1 MNDIDDVPGPSR
13 AAMLDFPG
21 ADELLAAAKVPP
33 VTAAVVNASVTAVAG
48 RAAAE
53 QVAELRS
60 RVPLTR
66 RLLVAAAA
74 VATLAT
80 GAVAY
85 PVLDLGRPPAQTA
98 SAADFLHGMADTAGA
113 ARPSQAPYW
122 KVRTKFENED
132 DGTGTTTL
140 VFDHAGTMWTQNS
153 LSPGQEA
160 VTGKKKQWL
169 VGKNRL
175 TWAQL
180 DALPTDPDALAN
192 HFGDNPFGPI
202 SVILADSPA
211 SPALRSA
218 LFDVLARTDGVRL
231 LKNVKDRTGRPGTA
245 IENTTAGDPRLGSK
259 AVTTR
264 LVIDRRSGSI
274 LEESSR
280 IDGKGVNW
288 QIYLESGP
296 ASSRR
301 TE

>member
-1 MNDIDDVPGPSR
+1 MNDSDDVPSPAR
-13 AAMLDFPG
+13 AAVLDFPG

-33 VTAAVVNASVTAVAG
+33 VTAAAVNASVTAVAG
-48 RAAAE
+48 RVAAE
-53 QVAELRS
+53 QVTALRT
-60 RVPLTR
+60 RVPRTR

-74 VATLAT
+74 VALLAT

-85 PVLDLGRPPAQTA
+85 PVLDIGGPPAQTA
-98 SAADFLHGMADTAGA
+98 SAADFLRGMADAAGA

-122 KVRTKFENED
+122 KVRSTFENED

-169 VGKNRL
+169 VGKNWL

-180 DALPTDPDALAN
+180 DALPTDPDALVD
-192 HFGDNPFGPI
+192 HFRDNPFGPI

-218 LFDVLARTDGVRL
+218 LFNVLARTDGVRL
-231 LKNVKDRTGRPGTA
+231 LKNVKDSMGRPGTA
-245 IENTTAGDPRLGSK
+245 IEHTTAADPNLGSK

-264 LVIDRRSGSI
+264 LVIDRASGKI
-274 LEESSR
+274 LEESSH
-280 IDGKGVNW
+280 IDGEGVSR
-288 QIYLESGP
+288 QTYLESGP

-301 TE
+301 TK

>member
-1 MNDIDDVPGPSR
+1 MNDSDDVPGPSR

-21 ADELLAAAKVPP
+21 ADELLTAAKVPP
-33 VTAAVVNASVTAVAG
+33 VTAAAVNAAVAAVAG
-48 RAAAE
+48 RVAAE
-53 QVAELRS
+53 QVTALRT
-60 RVPLTR
+60 RVPRTR
-66 RLLVAAAA
+66 RLFVAAAA

-169 VGKNRL
+169 VGKNWL

-180 DALPTDPDALAN
+180 DALPTDPDALAD
-192 HFGDNPFGPI
+192 HFGDNPFYPI

-218 LFDVLARTDGVRL
+218 LFDVLAREDGVRL
-231 LKNVKDRTGRPGTA
+231 LKNVKDSMGRPGTA
-245 IENTTAGDPRLGSK
+245 IEHTTAADPNLGSK

-264 LVIDRRSGSI
+264 LVIDRASGRI

-280 IDGKGVNW
+280 IDGKGVNR
-288 QIYLESGP
+288 QTYLESGP

-301 TE
+301 TK

>member
-1 MNDIDDVPGPSR
+1 MNDSDDVPGSSR

-33 VTAAVVNASVTAVAG
+33 VTAAAVNAAVTAVAG
-48 RAAAE
+48 RVAAE
-53 QVAELRS
+53 QVTELRT
-60 RVPLTR
+60 RVPPTR

-74 VATLAT
+74 VATLTT

-98 SAADFLHGMADTAGA
+98 SAADFLHGMAETAGA

-132 DGTGTTTL
+132 DGTGTSTL

-153 LSPGQEA
+153 LSPGQG
-160 VTGKKKQWL
+160 VVSGKKMRWL
-169 VGKNRL
+169 VGENRL

-180 DALPTDPDALAN
+180 DALPTDPDALADR
-192 HFGDNPFGPI
+192 FGDNPFGSI
-202 SVILADSPA
+202 SGVLADSPA

-218 LFDVLARTDGVRL
+218 LFDVLARTDGARL
-231 LKNVKDRTGRPGTA
+231 LKNVKDSMGRPGTA
-245 IENTTAGDPRLGSK
+245 IENTIAADPHLGIP
-259 AVTTR
+259 AITIR
-264 LVIDRRSGSI
+264 LVIDRASGSI
-274 LEESSR
+274 LEESSH
-280 IDGKGVNW
+280 IDGKVERW
-288 QIYLESGP
+288 ETYLESGP

>member
-1 MNDIDDVPGPSR
+1 MNDNDDAPGSSR
-13 AAMLDFPG
+13 AAVLDFPG
-21 ADELLAAAKVPP
+21 ADGLLAAAKVPP
-33 VTAAVVNASVTAVAG
+33 VTAAAVDAAVTAVAG
-48 RAAAE
+48 RVAAE
-53 QVAELRS
+53 QVTELRT

-140 VFDHAGTMWTQNS
+140 VFDRTGTMWTQNS
-153 LSPGQEA
+153 LSPGQKA
-160 VTGKKKQWL
+160 VPGKKKQWL
-169 VGKNRL
+169 VGGNRL

-180 DALPTDPDALAN
+180 DALPADPDALADT
-192 HFGDNPFGPI
+192 FGDHPFGPI

-218 LFDVLARTDGVRL
+218 LFDVLARTDGVTL
-231 LKNVKDRTGRPGTA
+231 LRNVKDSMGRPGTA
-245 IENTTAGDPRLGSK
+245 IENTIAADPQLGSK
-259 AVTTR
+259 AVATR
-264 LVIDRRSGSI
+264 LVIDRASGSI

-280 IDGKGVNW
+280 IDGKVVTR
-288 QIYLESGP
+288 QTYLESGP

>member
-1 MNDIDDVPGPSR
+1 MNDSDDVPRSSR

-33 VTAAVVNASVTAVAG
+33 VTAAAVNAAVTAVAG
-48 RAAAE
+48 RVAAE
-53 QVAELRS
+53 QVTELRT

-74 VATLAT
+74 VATLTT

-98 SAADFLHGMADTAGA
+98 SAADFLHDMAETAGA

-132 DGTGTTTL
+132 DGTGTSTL
-140 VFDHAGTMWTQNS
+140 VFDRAGTIWTQNS
-153 LSPGQEA
+153 LSPGYG
-160 VTGKKKQWL
+160 VVSGKKMRWL
-169 VGKNRL
+169 VGEDRL
-175 TWAQL
+175 TWDQL
-180 DALPTDPDALAN
+180 DALPSDPDALADR
-192 HFGDNPFGPI
+192 FGDNPFGSI
-202 SVILADSPA
+202 SGVLADSPA

-218 LFDVLARTDGVRL
+218 LFDVLARTEGARL
-231 LKNVKDRTGRPGTA
+231 LKNVKDSMGRPGTA
-245 IENTTAGDPRLGSK
+245 IETTIAADPHFGIPAITIR
-259 AVTTR
+259 V
-264 LVIDRRSGSI
+264 VIDRASGSI
-274 LEESSR
+274 LEESHRSDR
-280 IDGKGVNW
+280 GGVDW
-288 QIYLESGP
+288 RTYLESGP